1 LIDSIDQFPGF
12 LRGLPME
19 LRHLR
24 YFVAIADA
32 PTMAQAAGRV
42 FVTQSTLSHQ
52 LAQLE
57 EEMGCA
63 LFERIGRTLRLS
75 DAGRELLGHARG
87 VLAQVEEGKRAVG
100 RTRSVASGSLRVGV
114 IHSFVTGL
122 MPRVCAGYL
131 KAHPGVKLQVAELT
145 ALDIE
150 TQVAEGAL
158 DLGMAFYPPGHDAVM
173 GERLFDD
180 TLVLAVPPKHPLAT
194 RKSVRFAQ
202 LDGVALAMLSA
213 RFATRRLLDGH
224 FQRAGVKPLVAV
236 ELDSVDALLLLVQ
249 QGAAAAFLP
258 SRMVGRARGVRL
270 VQVTDPKPVRPA
282 GLVWRRSTYRA
293 AAAIAFA
300 DMLKKTLE
308 RDGK

>member
-1 LIDSIDQFPGF
+1 
-12 LRGLPME
+12 ME

-24 YFVAIADA
+24 YFVAIANA
-32 PTMAQAAGRV
+32 GTMAKASELV

-57 EEMGCA
+57 AELGCA
-63 LFERIGRTLRLS
+63 LFERIGRSLRLS

-87 VLAQVEEGKRAVG
+87 VLAQVEEGKQAVDRA
-100 RTRSVASGSLRVGV
+100 RTVASGILRVGV
-114 IHSFVTGL
+114 IHSFVTDL
-122 MPRVCAGYL
+122 MPRVCSAYL
-131 KAHPGVKLQVAELT
+131 KSHAGVKLQIVELT

-150 TQVAEGAL
+150 AQVAEGAL
-158 DLGMAFYPPGHDAVM
+158 DVGVAFYPPGNEAIM

-180 TLVLAVPPKHPLAT
+180 TLVLAVPPKHALAA

-202 LDGVALAMLSA
+202 LDGVPLAMLGT

-224 FQRAGVKPLVAV
+224 FQRAGISPQIAV
-236 ELDSVDALLLLVQ
+236 EIDSVDALLHLVQ
-249 QGAAAAFLP
+249 QGAATAFLP

-270 VQVTDPKPVRPA
+270 VQVTDPKPVRSA

-293 AAAIAFA
+293 AAATAFA
-300 DMLKKTLE
+300 DELKKILAL
-308 RDGK
+308 DGQK

>member
-1 LIDSIDQFPGF
+1 
-12 LRGLPME
+12 ME

-32 PTMAQAAGRV
+32 PTMARAAEQV

-57 EEMGCA
+57 DEVGCA
-63 LFERIGRTLRLS
+63 LFERIGRNLRLS

-100 RTRSVASGSLRVGV
+100 RTRSVAGGTLRVGV

-122 MPRVCAGYL
+122 VPRVCAPYL

-145 ALDIE
+145 ASDIE
-150 TQVAEGAL
+150 AQVAEGAL
-158 DLGMAFYPPGHDAVM
+158 DVGVAFYPPAHEATM

-180 TLVLAVPPKHPLAT
+180 VLVLAVPSQHPLAG

-202 LDGVALAMLSA
+202 LDGVPLAMLGA

-224 FQRAGVKPLVAV
+224 FQRAGVKPSIAV
-236 ELDSVDALLLLVQ
+236 EIDSVDALLLLVR
-249 QGAAAAFLP
+249 QGAVAAFLP

-282 GLVWRRSTYRA
+282 GLVWRRSPYRA
-293 AAAIAFA
+293 AAAVAFA
-300 DMLKKTLE
+300 ELLKKVIDREGT
-308 RDGK
+308 

>member
-1 LIDSIDQFPGF
+1 
-12 LRGLPME
+12 ME

-32 PTMAQAAGRV
+32 STMARAAEHV

-57 EEMGCA
+57 GELGCA
-63 LFERIGRTLRLS
+63 LFERVGRSLRLT
-75 DAGRELLGHARG
+75 DAGQSFLGHARG
-87 VLAQVEEGKRAVG
+87 VLAQVDEGKRAVG
-100 RTRSVASGSLRVGV
+100 LTRSVASGTLRVGV

-122 MPRVCAGYL
+122 VPRVCAAYL
-131 KAHPGVKLQVAELT
+131 KSYPNVALQVAELT

-150 TQVAEGAL
+150 AQVAEGGL
-158 DLGMAFYPPGHDAVM
+158 DVGVAFFPPAHEATM

-180 TLVLAVPPKHPLAT
+180 TLVLAVPPKHPLAQ

-202 LDGVALAMLSA
+202 LDGVALAMLGT

-224 FQRAGVKPLVAV
+224 FQRAGVKPLITI
-236 ELDSVDALLLLVQ
+236 EIDSVDALLHLVQ

-258 SRMVGRARGVRL
+258 SRMVGRARQVRL

-293 AAAIAFA
+293 AAAMAFA
-300 DMLKKTLE
+300 DVLKKVLE
-308 RDGK
+308 QDGV